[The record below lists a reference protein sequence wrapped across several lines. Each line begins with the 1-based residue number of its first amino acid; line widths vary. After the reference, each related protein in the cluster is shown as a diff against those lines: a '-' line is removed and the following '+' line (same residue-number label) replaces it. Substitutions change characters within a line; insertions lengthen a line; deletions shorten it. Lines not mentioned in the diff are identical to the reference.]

1 MQPTILYIETAT
13 PVCSVSIAR
22 GEEVLA
28 LENAAEPNAH
38 ARMLAVLI
46 QRVLDKTGLKANQ
59 LDAVCVSE
67 GPGSYTGLRIGFAT
81 AKGICYAVNIPLIVV
96 NTLQSLANRIRKSGE
111 MGEGAIILP
120 ALDARRND
128 VYWNLYDQNLRELS
142 QTKCNNVNDISVVLP
157 EDKIIVSGG
166 TGAFKFDTAVTEKK
180 MNNIKT
186 ISIDASSI
194 GLIEPGLAA
203 FQKDEFADLA
213 YCEPLYLKEFGE
225 K

>member
-13 PVCSVSIAR
+13 PVCSVSISR
-22 GEEVLA
+22 GKEVLA

-46 QRVLDKTGLKANQ
+46 QRALDKAGLKANQ

-81 AKGICYAVNIPLIVV
+81 AKGICYAVNIPLILV
-96 NTLQSLANRIRKSGE
+96 NTLQSLANRIRESGE

-128 VYWNLYDQNLRELS
+128 VYWNLYDQNLRALS

-157 EDKIIVSGG
+157 KDKIIVSGG
-166 TGAFKFDTAVTEKK
+166 TGAFKFDTAGAEKK
-180 MNNIKT
+180 MNNIKA

-194 GLIEPGLAA
+194 GLMESGIAA
-203 FQKDEFADLA
+203 FEKGEFADLA